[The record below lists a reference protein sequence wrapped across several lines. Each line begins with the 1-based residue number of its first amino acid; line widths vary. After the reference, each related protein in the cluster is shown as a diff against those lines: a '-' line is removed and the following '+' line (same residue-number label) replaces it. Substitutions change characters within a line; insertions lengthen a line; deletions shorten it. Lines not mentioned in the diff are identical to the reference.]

1 MDNRYDLNK
10 CRMRSFLQHNT
21 LRLLRDLMTVITVE
35 DVNQENICVL
45 NTSLSLFI
53 LARSH
58 GNLHHYLDALRSWE
72 VENNRAGAVTSN
84 FLSLLR
90 FWLEYYLYRG
100 KDCLALELSSS
111 IHFSEWREIVHM
123 LVHLLEEG
131 AAGGVASRIRAS
143 QDALSV
149 ASTPPV
155 AVS

>member
-1 MDNRYDLNK
+1 M
-10 CRMRSFLQHNT
+10 
-21 LRLLRDLMTVITVE
+21 
-35 DVNQENICVL
+35 
-45 NTSLSLFI
+45 
-53 LARSH
+53 
-58 GNLHHYLDALRSWE
+58 HHYLDALRSWE